1 MNNISNLKGGTFT
14 FIENIAKASE
24 HFILAMSGMLSVLAK
39 NVKIVIEENPN
50 YPIQKLYGDDFLW
63 HKLDGS
69 KYEMNMNYLLEGENK
84 EFALE
89 IEIPSSDKINS

>member
-1 MNNISNLKGGTFT
+1 
-14 FIENIAKASE
+14 
-24 HFILAMSGMLSVLAK
+24 MSGMLSVFAK
-39 NVKIVIEENPN
+39 NVKFIIEENPR
-50 YPIQKLYGDDFLW
+50 YPIKKLFGDDFLW
-63 HKLDGS
+63 HKIEDS